1 MEIRLEKPALSGKSE
16 FKSLRVAKV
25 RNQTGGFEVKNF
37 SCTYSL
43 FKVNR
48 SMKSKIIKYGIIL
61 LHKYEVEQAG
71 VISRLPSSL
80 FYHKLRERLVR
91 QNIYI
96 YLIHFHTSSTVT
108 ISRAQEIF
116 IQLHFQSI
124 QRAQSKLF
132 IKLL

>member
-1 MEIRLEKPALSGKSE
+1 MEIRLEKPALSGKKE

-61 LHKYEVEQAG
+61 LHKYKVEQAG
-71 VISRLPSSL
+71 VITRLPSSL
-80 FYHKLRERLVR
+80 FYHKLQERLVR

-96 YLIHFHTSSTVT
+96 YLIHFTSSTVT
-108 ISRAQEIF
+108 ISRVQEIF

>member
-37 SCTYSL
+37 ACTYSL
-43 FKVNR
+43 LKVNR

-71 VISRLPSSL
+71 VISRLPSI
-80 FYHKLRERLVR
+80 FCHKLRERLVR